1 MHTPAQTSFRGFW
14 TEFGR
19 IKNQQLNLKDN
30 IVNFSIMPVEPLSAK
45 TTAIGILSAQLVL
58 GIVTAGI
65 FWFFLIFESAKSS
78 IAGSMV
84 AVFSS
89 VHILRLVFQT
99 VPQHPKKIANTLY
112 LMEAL
117 KFLITGAL
125 FGVAVILLKAMF
137 FPLIIGYIVAVFVY
151 WLSLLVV

>member
-1 MHTPAQTSFRGFW
+1 M
-14 TEFGR
+14 
-19 IKNQQLNLKDN
+19 
-30 IVNFSIMPVEPLSAK
+30 SIEQINTK
-45 TTAIGILSAQLVL
+45 RTALGILSVQLVL
-58 GIVTAGI
+58 GLITAGI
-65 FWFFLIFESAKSS
+65 FWFFLSFESAKSS

-89 VHILRLVFQT
+89 VHLLRLIFT
-99 VPQHPKKIANTLY
+99 NNPQSPKRIANTLY
-112 LMEAL
+112 IMEAL

-151 WLSLLVV
+151 WLSLLVI

>member
-1 MHTPAQTSFRGFW
+1 
-14 TEFGR
+14 
-19 IKNQQLNLKDN
+19 
-30 IVNFSIMPVEPLSAK
+30 MPIEPLSAK
-45 TTAIGILSAQLVL
+45 TTAIGIISAQALL
-58 GIVTAGI
+58 GLSTAAI
-65 FWFFLIFESAKSS
+65 FWFFLSFESAKSS
-78 IAGSMV
+78 IAGRMV

-89 VHILRLVFQT
+89 VHLLRLVFT
-99 VPQHPKKIANTLY
+99 INPQSPKKIANTLY
-112 LMEAL
+112 IMEAL

>member
-1 MHTPAQTSFRGFW
+1 M
-14 TEFGR
+14 
-19 IKNQQLNLKDN
+19 
-30 IVNFSIMPVEPLSAK
+30 SIEQINTK
-45 TTAIGILSAQLVL
+45 RTAIGILSAQLAL
-58 GIVTAGI
+58 GLITAAM
-65 FWFFLIFESAKSS
+65 FWFFLSFESAKSS
-78 IAGSMV
+78 ISGSMV

-89 VHILRLVFQT
+89 VHLLKLVFQSA
-99 VPQHPKKIANTLY
+99 PQTPKKIANTLY
-112 LMEAL
+112 IMEAL

>member
-1 MHTPAQTSFRGFW
+1 
-14 TEFGR
+14 
-19 IKNQQLNLKDN
+19 
-30 IVNFSIMPVEPLSAK
+30 MPIEPLSAK
-45 TTAIGILSAQLVL
+45 TTAIGILSAQALL
-58 GIVTAGI
+58 GLTTAAI
-65 FWFFLIFESAKSS
+65 FWFFLSFESAKSS

-89 VHILRLVFQT
+89 VHLLRLVFT
-99 VPQHPKKIANTLY
+99 SNPQSPKKIANTLY
-112 LMEAL
+112 IMEAL
-117 KFLITGAL
+117 KFLVTGAL

>member
-1 MHTPAQTSFRGFW
+1 M
-14 TEFGR
+14 
-19 IKNQQLNLKDN
+19 
-30 IVNFSIMPVEPLSAK
+30 SIEQMNTKRA
-45 TTAIGILSAQLVL
+45 AIGILSAQLVL
-58 GIVTAGI
+58 GFIAAGI
-65 FWFFLIFESAKSS
+65 FWFFLSFESAKSS

-89 VHILRLVFQT
+89 VHLLKLVFQSA
-99 VPQHPKKIANTLY
+99 PQTPKKIANTLY
-112 LMEAL
+112 IMEAL

>member
-1 MHTPAQTSFRGFW
+1 
-14 TEFGR
+14 
-19 IKNQQLNLKDN
+19 
-30 IVNFSIMPVEPLSAK
+30 MPIEPLSAK
-45 TTAIGILSAQLVL
+45 TTAIGILSAQTLL
-58 GIVTAGI
+58 GLTTAAI
-65 FWFFLIFESAKSS
+65 FWFFLSSESAKSS

-89 VHILRLVFQT
+89 VHLLRLVFT
-99 VPQHPKKIANTLY
+99 SSPQSPKKIANTLY
-112 LMEAL
+112 IMEAL
-117 KFLITGAL
+117 KFLVTGAL

>member
-1 MHTPAQTSFRGFW
+1 
-14 TEFGR
+14 
-19 IKNQQLNLKDN
+19 
-30 IVNFSIMPVEPLSAK
+30 MPIEPLSAK
-45 TTAIGILSAQLVL
+45 TTAIGILSAQTLL
-58 GIVTAGI
+58 GLATAAI
-65 FWFFLIFESAKSS
+65 FWFFLSFESAKSS

-89 VHILRLVFQT
+89 VHLLRLVFT
-99 VPQHPKKIANTLY
+99 SNPQSPKKIANTLY
-112 LMEAL
+112 IMEAL
-117 KFLITGAL
+117 KFLVTGAL

>member
-1 MHTPAQTSFRGFW
+1 VIAQSRK
-14 TEFGR
+14 
-19 IKNQQLNLKDN
+19 IAL
-30 IVNFSIMPVEPLSAK
+30 
-45 TTAIGILSAQLVL
+45 GILSAQLVL
-58 GIVTAGI
+58 GMVTAVI
-65 FWFFLIFESAKSS
+65 FWFFLSVESAKSS

-89 VHILRLVFQT
+89 VHILRLIFQT
-99 VPQHPKKIANTLY
+99 APQSPKKIANMLY

-125 FGVAVILLKAMF
+125 FGAAVILLKAMF

-151 WLSLLVV
+151 WLSLLFV

>member
-1 MHTPAQTSFRGFW
+1 
-14 TEFGR
+14 
-19 IKNQQLNLKDN
+19 
-30 IVNFSIMPVEPLSAK
+30 MPVEPLSAK

-58 GIVTAGI
+58 GIVTAGM
-65 FWFFLIFESAKSS
+65 FWFFLSFESAKSS

-99 VPQHPKKIANTLY
+99 APQHPKKIANTLY

-151 WLSLLVV
+151 WLSLLVI